1 MLPASSPS
9 QGPPE
14 PPLKRVFAYVDA
26 QNLFNGAK
34 EAFDE
39 FGGYEFPGYDP
50 VKLTEAICRIQGWT
64 FVKLHI
70 YTGLPAPSDPRHTW
84 WNRKL
89 QVLASRDVATFARSV
104 RYSEQ
109 DVTLKSGA
117 TVRGRVARE
126 KGVDV
131 RIALDVV
138 RHAFEQRY
146 EVALLYSQDQDLSE
160 AIADVKLIANQQGRW
175 IKTASAFPVGA
186 SNISPVTGDK
196 RNERGINGSKEV
208 KIPKL
213 LYDACLDHRD
223 YRLPLSQT
231 KPS

>member
-1 MLPASSPS
+1 MLLASSPS
-9 QGPPE
+9 PGPPE
-14 PPLKRVFAYVDA
+14 PPSKRVFAYVDA
-26 QNLFNGAK
+26 QNLFNAAK

-39 FGGYEFPGYDP
+39 FDGYDFPGYDP
-50 VKLTEAICRIQGWT
+50 IKLTETICRIQSWT
-64 FVKLHI
+64 LEKLHI

-89 QVLASRDVATFARSV
+89 QVLASRDVFTFARSV

-109 DVTLKSGA
+109 DVTLKSGV

-146 EVALLYSQDQDLSE
+146 EVALIYSQDQDLSE
-160 AIADVKLIANQQGRW
+160 AVADVKLIASQQDRW

-186 SNISPVTGDK
+186 SNISPVTGEK
-196 RNERGINGSKEV
+196 RNARGINGTKEI
-208 KIPKL
+208 KIQKA
-213 LYDACLDHRD
+213 LYDACLDPRD

-231 KPS
+231 KPA